1 MYVVEAIRWDLSRI
15 EHCSL
20 MLCSIRLAWLLVV
33 VFYFFFL
40 LKESLQSQKQFIFLF
55 GRLEKFFYFY
65 KTFSVLH
72 AEQY

>member
-1 MYVVEAIRWDLSRI
+1 
-15 EHCSL
+15 

-65 KTFSVLH
+65 KTFFVLH